1 MADEYARKSRW
12 DKIYLLCPK
21 GTFVDDHSR
30 FMIHSGMEER
40 QELFEILCE
49 NIKRTGNWD
58 KVTILDGGYW
68 KNFERIV
75 KDVKEIIE
83 NDKLD

>member
-1 MADEYARKSRW
+1 M
-12 DKIYLLCPK
+12 
-21 GTFVDDHSR
+21 FVDGHSR
-30 FMIHSGMEER
+30 FMLHAGMEER
-40 QELFEILCE
+40 QGLFEILCE
-49 NIKRTGNWD
+49 DIKRTGNWD

-83 NDKLD
+83 NGKD